1 MEKLIIANWKLN
13 PETLSKAKKLA
24 LAEDYGNVV
33 IAPPFLY
40 LEALRGTLKSASLAA
55 QDVFWEETG
64 AYTGEIS
71 PSQLKD
77 VGVEYV
83 LVGHSERRGYFGE
96 TDSTVNKKVK
106 AALSA
111 GLRVILCVGEGLEIR
126 KRGIESAK
134 RFITDQLSID
144 LKGVQKKY
152 SKNMIIAYEPIWA
165 IGTGD
170 SDIPEETAEISAYIK
185 NLTGV
190 AKVLYGGSVNSSN
203 AAEFLKKKD
212 IDGALVGGA
221 SLKSKEFQEIVAI
234 E

>member
-190 AKVLYGGSVNSSN
+190 VKVLYGGSVNSSN